1 MASYM
6 FRSAKYSMNLRSTI
20 ASGHRVDEES
30 KAMRALNSEVCQDTE
45 AAPVGHSH
53 TSIPLII
60 VPEI

>member
-1 MASYM
+1 M

-45 AAPVGHSH
+45 AAPVVHSH
-53 TSIPLII
+53 SHSINNCT
-60 VPEI
+60 